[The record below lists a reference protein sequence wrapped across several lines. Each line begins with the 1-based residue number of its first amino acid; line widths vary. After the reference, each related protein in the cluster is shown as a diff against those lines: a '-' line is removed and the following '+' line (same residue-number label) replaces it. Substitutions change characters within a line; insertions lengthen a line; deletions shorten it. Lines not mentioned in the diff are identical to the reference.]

1 MSTSIS
7 AGVGFL
13 PTFFLWS
20 LIELKIP
27 YICNYKNLVVKAAWV
42 NWWHGCSVNV

>member
-1 MSTSIS
+1 MLTSIS
-7 AGVGFL
+7 AGVGDLPCL

-27 YICNYKNLVVKAAWV
+27 NTFNYCAWIAIILP
-42 NWWHGCSVNV
+42 